1 MASRRRLR
9 MLGVPVNAR
18 TTDQALAALGRIGV
32 EADIAELRLDL
43 MDELD
48 LERLLA
54 DRPCPIIVTCRPPRE
69 GGLYRGSEESR
80 LRLLQQAVR
89 LGADYV
95 DVELD
100 SVARIGE
107 RGASRLIVSHHDPNG
122 MPVDFAAHWRELRA
136 AGADVVKLVGT
147 ASDVRQTLPVF
158 EAYARA
164 DVPTIALAMGE
175 AGLPT
180 RVLALKYD
188 ACLLT
193 YCSLE
198 AGRGTARG
206 QITLAEMLEVY
217 NARQIGP
224 ATAVYGLLGP
234 RVEAD
239 RLREYNVALRAA
251 GMDAVAVPLVV
262 SEGDAAETVA
272 AFRELP
278 VLGYHVQPPHQ
289 ETVGQALDHLD
300 PSACRSGQVNTV
312 YSRDDELVGA
322 WAETPPERVELW
334 LATGGG

>member
-1 MASRRRLR
+1 
-9 MLGVPVNAR
+9 
-18 TTDQALAALGRIGV
+18 
-32 EADIAELRLDL
+32 
-43 MDELD
+43 
-48 LERLLA
+48 
-54 DRPCPIIVTCRPPRE
+54 
-69 GGLYRGSEESR
+69 
-80 LRLLQQAVR
+80 
-89 LGADYV
+89 
-95 DVELD
+95 
-100 SVARIGE
+100 
-107 RGASRLIVSHHDPNG
+107 
-122 MPVDFAAHWRELRA
+122 
-136 AGADVVKLVGT
+136 
-147 ASDVRQTLPVF
+147 
-158 EAYARA
+158 
-164 DVPTIALAMGE
+164 MGE